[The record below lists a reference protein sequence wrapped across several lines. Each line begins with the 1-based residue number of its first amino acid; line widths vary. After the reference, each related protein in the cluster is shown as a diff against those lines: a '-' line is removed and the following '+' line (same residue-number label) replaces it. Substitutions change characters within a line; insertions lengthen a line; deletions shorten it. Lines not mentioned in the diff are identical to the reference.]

1 MHTGE
6 GSEKILSSADP
17 AHSASRAL
25 IKRLFPSHLYA
36 SAAWSLLG
44 TVVPIVAALAAVPF
58 LVNAIGQE
66 RLGVLS
72 LIWVVVGYF
81 SFLDM
86 GLGRAVTV
94 AVASVNPEG
103 RARLPDELAIVGT
116 ASLLLLALGTAA
128 AILLAAGIGLFGV
141 PVRASSPEL
150 HREIQWALIWML
162 PSLPLLLLASSLRGY
177 LEGVAA
183 FRTLNL
189 LRIPTGVLLA
199 AGPCIAALYSP
210 ALVWACVSIFL
221 VRLLHA
227 ALLLV
232 LVAQQMG
239 MGAGLLV
246 RGLARHASRARLRAL
261 MAFGGWATVSNLVG
275 PVIVYA
281 DRFVIGALVAAGTIA
296 VYAVPFDAV
305 ARMPVLVA
313 SLCSVLL
320 PELARL
326 SRNAAN
332 EGRDRH
338 ALHQLVKKSGV
349 LSAWVVA
356 AMVAMGWLL
365 TPYALQAWLGFEFA
379 QQSTDLTRI
388 LILAFGFNSLAQVP
402 FTALQAVGKVRA
414 VALIHA
420 WELLPYCMLVV
431 VAVSWFGVMGA
442 AYAAL
447 LRSMLDFCLLAWMW
461 QRHAAMPL
469 VTVNP

>member
-1 MHTGE
+1 M
-6 GSEKILSSADP
+6 
-17 AHSASRAL
+17 
-25 IKRLFPSHLYA
+25 
-36 SAAWSLLG
+36 
-44 TVVPIVAALAAVPF
+44 VPIAGALAAVPF
-58 LVNAIGQE
+58 LLGVIGQE

-94 AVASVNPEG
+94 AVASINLEG
-103 RARLPDELAIVGT
+103 RARLPEELAIVGT
-116 ASLLLLALGTAA
+116 ASLILLALGTVAA
-128 AILLAAGIGLFGV
+128 VLLAAGIGLFGV

-150 HREIQWALIWML
+150 NNEIWWALIWML

-189 LRIPTGVLLA
+189 LRIPTGVLLTA
-199 AGPCIAALYSP
+199 VPCIAALYSP
-210 ALVWACVSIFL
+210 VLVWACVSIFA

-227 ALLLV
+227 VLLLM

-246 RGLARHASRARLRAL
+246 RGLAHRTSRARLRAL

-281 DRFVIGALVAAGTIA
+281 DRFVIGMVVAAGTIA

-326 SRNAAN
+326 SSNAAS
-332 EGRDRH
+332 EGHDRY

-349 LSAWVVA
+349 LSAWVVG

-365 TPYALQAWLGFEFA
+365 TPYALQAWLGFSFA

-402 FTALQAVGKVRA
+402 FTALQAVGKVRTI
-414 VALIHA
+414 ALVHA
-420 WELLPYCMLVV
+420 WELLPYCILVM
-431 VAVSWFGVMGA
+431 VAVNWFGVLGA

-447 LRSMLDFCLLAWMW
+447 LRSVLDFCFLAWMW
-461 QRHAAMPL
+461 QRHAVMPL
-469 VTVNP
+469 VTIHP

>member
-1 MHTGE
+1 MT
-6 GSEKILSSADP
+6 KNLFP
-17 AHSASRAL
+17 AH
-25 IKRLFPSHLYA
+25 LYT

-44 TVVPIVAALAAVPF
+44 TVVPIAAALAAVPF
-58 LVNAIGQE
+58 LLNAIGQE

-94 AVASVNPEG
+94 AVASVGHEG
-103 RARLPDELAIVGT
+103 RSRASEVLAIVGT
-116 ASLLLLALGTAA
+116 ASMLLLGLGT
-128 AILLAAGIGLFGV
+128 LAALLLGGGIGMFGV
-141 PVRASSPEL
+141 PVRASSLEL
-150 HREIQWALIWML
+150 EGEVRLALLWML
-162 PSLPLLLLASSLRGY
+162 PSLPLLLLSSSLRGY
-177 LEGVAA
+177 LEGVAE

-210 ALVWACVSIFL
+210 ELVWACISIFL

-227 ALLLV
+227 ALLIV
-232 LVAQQMG
+232 LMGRQMG
-239 MGAGLLV
+239 LGAGLLV
-246 RGLARHASRARLRAL
+246 RGLVRHASRAWLRRL
-261 MAFGGWATVSNLVG
+261 MAFGGWATVSNVIG

-281 DRFVIGALVAAGTIA
+281 DRFVIGAVLAAGTIA

-326 SRNAAN
+326 SRSTAE
-332 EGRDRH
+332 EGRDQH
-338 ALHQLVKKSGV
+338 ALQQLVKKSGV
-349 LSAWVVA
+349 LSAWIVTVMVVL
-356 AMVAMGWLL
+356 GWLV

-379 QQSTDLTRI
+379 QQSTDLTRV

-402 FTALQAVGKVRA
+402 FTALQAVGKVRT

-420 WELLPYCMLVV
+420 GEVVPYCVAVV
-431 VAVSWFGVMGA
+431 LAVSWFGVLGA

-447 LRSMLDFCLLAWMW
+447 IRSMLDFGLLAWMW
-461 QRHAAMPL
+461 QRQSVMPL
-469 VTVNP
+469 AKVSA

>member
-1 MHTGE
+1 MTR
-6 GSEKILSSADP
+6 SPLP
-17 AHSASRAL
+17 AH
-25 IKRLFPSHLYA
+25 LYK

-44 TVVPIVAALAAVPF
+44 TVVPIAAALAAVPF
-58 LVNAIGQE
+58 LLGAIGQE

-94 AVASVNPEG
+94 AVASVNKKG

-128 AILLAAGIGLFGV
+128 AVSLAAGIGLSGV

-150 HREIQWALIWML
+150 QDEVRLALLWML
-162 PSLPLLLLASSLRGY
+162 PSLPLLLLSSSLRGY
-177 LEGVAA
+177 LEGVAE

-210 ALVWACVSIFL
+210 ELVWACISIFL

-227 ALLLV
+227 VLLIV
-232 LVAQQMG
+232 LMG
-239 MGAGLLV
+239 RHAGLGAEVLV
-246 RGLARHASRARLRAL
+246 RGLLKHASRGWLRRL
-261 MAFGGWATVSNLVG
+261 MAFGGWATVSNVVG

-281 DRFVIGALVAAGTIA
+281 DRFVIGAVLAAGTIA
-296 VYAVPFDAV
+296 VYAIPFDAV

-326 SRNAAN
+326 SRSAAA
-332 EGRDRH
+332 EGHDRH

-349 LSAWVVA
+349 LSAWVVTG
-356 AMVAMGWLL
+356 MVVLGWVV

-379 QQSTDLTRI
+379 QQSTDLTRV

-402 FTALQAVGKVRA
+402 FTALQAVGKVRT
-414 VALIHA
+414 VALIHT
-420 WELLPYCMLVV
+420 WELLPYCLVLV
-431 VAVSWFGVMGA
+431 LAVSGFGVLGA

-447 LRSMLDFCLLAWMW
+447 IRSVLDFSLLAWMW
-461 QRHAAMPL
+461 QRQSGIPL
-469 VTVNP
+469 VKASA